1 MEKEVKLTE
10 LEEGDQVLWGERK
23 EPLTVTQTVFKDG
36 LQAVTLE
43 SNRGKSYTLI
53 ANELAEGTIYKPKIT
68 PRERAKAPVARNL
81 RKVIEDE

>member
-1 MEKEVKLTE
+1 MEKEVNIIE
-10 LEEGDQVLWGERK
+10 LQEDDQVLWGERK

-53 ANELAEGTIYKPKIT
+53 ANELAEGTIHNPKIT

-81 RKVIEDE
+81 RKVVQE